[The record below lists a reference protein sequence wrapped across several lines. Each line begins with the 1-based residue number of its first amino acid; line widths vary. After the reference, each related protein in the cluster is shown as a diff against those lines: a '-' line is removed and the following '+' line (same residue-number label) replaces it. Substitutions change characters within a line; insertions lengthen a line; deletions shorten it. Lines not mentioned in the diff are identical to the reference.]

1 MTMHHRGIQIA
12 RLNKILL
19 TGIMGGSAF
28 GAVTAQPT
36 VASESENKDD
46 LIRGVASKI
55 KKEAGTK
62 TTLSA
67 SDLQKEGG
75 NDFGTIMRY
84 QPLVSA
90 TGTAT
95 GTGTGKSGFDRGGYT
110 GYNIRG
116 LEANR
121 VSIDVDGVELPNA
134 TGRSYVSRAGSGT
147 FGIGRDYIDPY
158 VYGGVGID
166 SGITDVTRANQAI
179 GGAVSFRPKSA
190 DDYLSPTKSSYFGYQ
205 SDYDSAN
212 RGWHNGITAAGGDE
226 YLRGLIA
233 ISRRDG
239 QETRNN
245 SDSVKVAPAN
255 WHSNAFLA
263 SGSWQMNDNH
273 LLTGT
278 VDYYHKTN
286 HTHYSA
292 WNSAGSAVIGTNQ
305 QTSQTRR
312 WTATL
317 DDLWHPDVT
326 WVDTIDTKVFYQN
339 TEAHDWTYGPSTTG
353 TSLVTTYS
361 NYDSKSLGI
370 TSNMEKEWGIH
381 DVRWGIDAR
390 RSDTERP
397 FNQSPNQSSFN
408 YIMQPE
414 ANSTSENLGAFLQ
427 DTMTWDLAGHNF
439 SVVPGGRV
447 AYQRTKPKDLSNLAN
462 STLTVDE
469 LDTLYG
475 SFSDTQVLPSLSFL
489 YDITPRLTTYVQY
502 KRGAQF
508 PNASQM
514 YGSWNLSSS
523 YAGSSQYALLGN
535 SSLDTETSN
544 NFEWGLKGEAVE
556 GITFSTAAFYN
567 TYKNFIDYTRYSRS
581 ANPEKFT
588 NIPSNIYI
596 AYQEENRD
604 KAYIYGGEV
613 SARFNFGTWYPE
625 VSGLRARLA
634 LGMAEGAAKSDYMG
648 DKYVDLDSVAPM
660 RLVAG
665 VSYDDPGELYGA
677 ALTATFN
684 KGKRA
689 SATNRQSYNNS
700 GSAITDS
707 TTEYMR
713 VPGYGLVDL
722 TAYYRITK
730 NVKVSGGLYN
740 ITDRKYWDYLSSR
753 NIETSTNQDLSD
765 QALATQPGRTF
776 QLGLNVDF

>member
-1 MTMHHRGIQIA
+1 MTRPIA
-12 RLNKILL
+12 
-19 TGIMGGSAF
+19 A
-28 GAVTAQPT
+28 
-36 VASESENKDD
+36 
-46 LIRGVASKI
+46 
-55 KKEAGTK
+55 
-62 TTLSA
+62 
-67 SDLQKEGG
+67 
-75 NDFGTIMRY
+75 
-84 QPLVSA
+84 
-90 TGTAT
+90 
-95 GTGTGKSGFDRGGYT
+95 
-110 GYNIRG
+110 
-116 LEANR
+116 
-121 VSIDVDGVELPNA
+121 
-134 TGRSYVSRAGSGT
+134 
-147 FGIGRDYIDPY
+147 
-158 VYGGVGID
+158 
-166 SGITDVTRANQAI
+166 
-179 GGAVSFRPKSA
+179 
-190 DDYLSPTKSSYFGYQ
+190 
-205 SDYDSAN
+205 
-212 RGWHNGITAAGGDE
+212 GITASPPAA
-226 YLRGLIA
+226 LRGLIA

-239 QETRNN
+239 QETGNN

-263 SGSWQMNDNH
+263 SGSWQVNDNH

-278 VDYYHKTN
+278 VDYSHKTN
-286 HTHYSA
+286 HTHYAA
-292 WNSAGSAVIGTNQ
+292 WNSAGSAIIGANQ

-312 WTATL
+312 WSATL
-317 DDLWHPDVT
+317 DDLWHPDVA

-339 TEAHDWTYGPSTTG
+339 TEAHDWTYGPSTIG

-361 NYDSKSLGI
+361 NYDSKSFGI

-381 DVRWGIDAR
+381 DIRWGIDAR

-397 FNQSPNQSSFN
+397 FSQDPSQSSFN

-427 DTMTWDLAGHNF
+427 DTMTWDLAGHDF
-439 SVVPGGRV
+439 AVVPGVRV

-462 STLTVDE
+462 STLTTDE

-523 YAGSSQYALLGN
+523 YAGSSQYALIGN
-535 SSLDTETSN
+535 TSLDTETSN

-567 TYKNFIDYTRYSRS
+567 TYKNFIDYTCYSRS

-588 NIPSNIYI
+588 NIPSNIDI
-596 AYQEENRD
+596 AYQAENRD

-613 SARFNFGTWYPE
+613 SARFNFGTWYPD
-625 VSGLRARLA
+625 VDGLRARLA
-634 LGMAEGAAKSDYMG
+634 FGMAEGAAKSHYMG

-677 ALTATFN
+677 VLTATFN

-707 TTEYMR
+707 TPEYMR
-713 VPGYGLVDL
+713 GPGYVLVDL
-722 TAYYRITK
+722 TDYYRITK